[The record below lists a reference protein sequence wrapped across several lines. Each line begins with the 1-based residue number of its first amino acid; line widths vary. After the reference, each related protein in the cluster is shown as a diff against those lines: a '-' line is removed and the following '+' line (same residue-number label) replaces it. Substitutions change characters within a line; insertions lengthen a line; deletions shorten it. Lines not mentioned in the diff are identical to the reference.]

1 MNLWRRNSESGAGD
15 IKSRV
20 EKMSE
25 RKLKNA
31 IRDYLVQGARAMGAP
46 WRNKEALEQT
56 VGDVLALDQD
66 LRDYALT
73 TIIDGTAPETDL
85 GCEIASIGDLLKTG
99 EFNPVTAALFV
110 QWYRREPRKAA
121 ATLVHHDAII
131 GLPEEE
137 ESVISDEESSNL
149 STNGL
154 TSVGNLGSSL

>member
-1 MNLWRRNSESGAGD
+1 MNFFGRNREPVPED

-31 IRDYLVQGARAMGAP
+31 IRDYLAKGARAMGAP

-56 VGDVLALDQD
+56 VGAVLALDQD

-99 EFNPVTAALFV
+99 EFNPVTAALFI
-110 QWYRREPRKAA
+110 QWYRRDPRRAA
-121 ATLVHHDAII
+121 ATLVHHDAIV
-131 GLPEEE
+131 GLQEEDRHE
-137 ESVISDEESSNL
+137 DGAASLERENEL
-149 STNGL
+149 SEK
-154 TSVGNLGSSL
+154 SH

>member
-1 MNLWRRNSESGAGD
+1 MTLFGRKRNQGAED
-15 IKSRV
+15 IGSRV
-20 EKMSE
+20 AKMSE
-25 RKLKNA
+25 RRLKSA
-31 IRDYLVQGARAMGAP
+31 VRDYLVQGARAMGAP

-110 QWYRREPRKAA
+110 QWYRKEPRRAA
-121 ATLVHHDAII
+121 ATLVHHDAIT
-131 GLPEEE
+131 GLPEED
-137 ESVISDEESSNL
+137 SSSDCQIPPATCSDLCEK
-149 STNGL
+149 
-154 TSVGNLGSSL
+154 